1 MISRILVATDGSK
14 SAIRSAE
21 YAVDLAKQVNA
32 SIVLLSIIDKSAFV
46 PQSIPAPK
54 TPTRIIQPLED
65 YMRQAAEGYLGD
77 AERLCVKNEIK
88 SKKVIRSGH
97 PVEEIIKEAKKSKV
111 DLIMVGSHGKSALKA
126 ALIGSVTFGLIN
138 RKEKIPV
145 LVIKG

>member
-14 SAIRSAE
+14 PAKKSVQ
-21 YAVDLAKQVNA
+21 YAADLAKEVNA
-32 SIVLLSIIDKSAFV
+32 NIVLVSVIDKSAFV
-46 PQSIPAPK
+46 PQSIPAAK
-54 TPTRIIQPLED
+54 TPTRIIQPVED
-65 YMRQAAEGYLGD
+65 YMRQAAEGYLGE
-77 AERLCVKNEIK
+77 AEKLCLKNEIK

-97 PVEEIIKEAKKSKV
+97 PVEEILKEAKKSKS
-111 DLIMVGSHGKSALKA
+111 DLIVVGSYGKSALKA